1 MGVLEKIT
9 GWLQTF
15 PLWEGE
21 LAVDSIEPIPG
32 SVGIFPR
39 GVEELSRREDV
50 LGNVELRN
58 RLELMLYR
66 VSDGDA
72 QQAAA
77 WLLALQ
83 EWINGQSAAG
93 LAPQLGDVPGE
104 ERLFAR
110 QGRLS
115 APAQTGTGRYAVK
128 ITAEYVAK
136 LQNAK

>member
-1 MGVLEKIT
+1 MGVLERIT

-21 LAVDSIEPIPG
+21 LAIDSLKPVPG

-50 LGNVELRN
+50 LGNVRASN

-66 VSDGDA
+66 VSDGDGK
-72 QQAAA
+72 QAAA

-83 EWINGQSAAG
+83 EWVNGQSAAG

-104 ERLFAR
+104 EKLFAR

-128 ITAEYVAK
+128 ITAEYVTIAPS
-136 LQNAK
+136 Q

>member
-1 MGVLEKIT
+1 MDILEKIT
-9 GWLQTF
+9 GWLRTF

-39 GVEELSRREDV
+39 GVEALSRREDV
-50 LGNVELRN
+50 LGNVQLRN

-66 VSDGDA
+66 VSDGDGE
-72 QQAAA
+72 QAAG

-104 ERLFAR
+104 EKLFAR

-115 APAQTGTGRYAVK
+115 APAQTGTGRYAVM
-128 ITAEYVAK
+128 ITAEYVTK
-136 LQNAK
+136 IDN